1 MTYEEKEIDKAEKAL
16 FDTLCEVI
24 GFLNINGMPFDTI
37 SEMIDLKK
45 NEALVKIQKSLKKS

>member
-1 MTYEEKEIDKAEKAL
+1 MTYEEIDKAEKAL

-24 GFLNINGMPFDTI
+24 GFLNLNGMPFDTI

-45 NEALVKIQKSLKKS
+45 KDALVKVEKALRES

>member
-24 GFLNINGMPFDTI
+24 GFLNLNGMPFDTI
-37 SEMIDLKK
+37 GEMIDLKK
-45 NEALVKIQKSLKKS
+45 KEALDKVENALRE

>member
-1 MTYEEKEIDKAEKAL
+1 MTYEEKEIDKAEKVL

-24 GFLNINGMPFDTI
+24 GFLNLNGMPFDTI

-45 NEALVKIQKSLKKS
+45 KDALDKVENALRE

>member
-24 GFLNINGMPFDTI
+24 GFFNLNGMPFDTI

-45 NEALVKIQKSLKKS
+45 KEALVKVQKALKKS

>member
-1 MTYEEKEIDKAEKAL
+1 MTYEEKEIEKAEKAL

-24 GFLNINGMPFDTI
+24 GFLNLNGMPFDTI

-45 NEALVKIQKSLKKS
+45 KDALEKVEKALRE